1 MPTFDVLPIS
11 EAQTSSATG
20 KRAQIIRE
28 YIAYI
33 ERVPI
38 GHAGSLQ
45 ASAGETLSAV
55 RRRLG
60 AASKVLAK
68 PLVIR
73 RTGDQILFWPE
84 AQDGRRRRGRPRKVT
99 V

>member
-45 ASAGETLSAV
+45 E
-55 RRRLG
+55 
-60 AASKVLAK
+60 
-68 PLVIR
+68 
-73 RTGDQILFWPE
+73 
-84 AQDGRRRRGRPRKVT
+84 
-99 V
+99 